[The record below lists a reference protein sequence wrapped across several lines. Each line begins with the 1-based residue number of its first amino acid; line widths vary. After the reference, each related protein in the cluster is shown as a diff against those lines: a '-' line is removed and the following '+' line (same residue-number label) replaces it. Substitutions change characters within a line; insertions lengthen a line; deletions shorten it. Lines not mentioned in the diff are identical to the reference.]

1 MRTVDIIRKKRDGG
15 ELSREELA
23 HIVEG
28 YTKKQVPDYQVSAFL
43 MAVYFKDLSEAE
55 VADLTDLI
63 MRSGVVLDLSSIPGV
78 KVDKHSTGGVGDK
91 TSLIVAAVVA
101 AAGVPVPMISG
112 RGLGHTGGTLDKL
125 ESIPGFNTSLTTDQ
139 VREALTSVGAALVGQ
154 TDELAPAD
162 RLLYALRDATGT
174 VESIPLIAA
183 SIMSKKMVE
192 GIDALV
198 LDVKTGSGAFMKK
211 QTDARR
217 LAQAMVSIGRRMN
230 KRVIALITDM
240 DQPLGNAVGNS
251 LEVMEAINTLRN
263 QGPPDLTELCVEL
276 SARMLMLADSAK
288 TYEQA
293 REQCQALLENG
304 QALEKFKQVVTHQ
317 GGDVTVIDA
326 FEKLPTSSSEY
337 SVTSPRAGFVSR
349 IQAEDIGTA
358 AMLLGAGRETVD
370 SKIDHGVGIVLE
382 RKVGERVE
390 AGDTLCTLYYNSDE
404 HLEEATQMVED
415 SFRIAAAAPEA
426 KPLIYEII
434 Q

>member
-1 MRTVDIIRKKRDGG
+1 MRTVDVIRKKRDGG

-28 YTKKQVPDYQVSAFL
+28 YTKGEVPDYQVSAFL
-43 MAVYFKDLSEAE
+43 MAVYFSGLQDNE
-55 VADLTDLI
+55 VGDLTDLI
-63 MRSGVVLDLSSIPGV
+63 MCSGVKLDLSAIPGV

-91 TSLIVAAVVA
+91 TSLIVAPLVA
-101 AAGVPVPMISG
+101 AAGVLVPMISG

-125 ESIPGFNTSLTTDQ
+125 ESIPGFNTRLTTDEF
-139 VREALTSVGAALVGQ
+139 RAALSAVGSALVGQ

-162 RLLYALRDATGT
+162 RLLYALRDATAT

-217 LAQAMVSIGRRMN
+217 LAQAMVAIGRRMS
-230 KRVIALITDM
+230 KKVIALITDM

-251 LEVMEAINTLRN
+251 LEVMEAVNTLRN
-263 QGPPDLTELCVEL
+263 QGPADLTELSIEL
-276 SARMLMLADSAK
+276 SARMLMLADADK

-293 REQCQALLENG
+293 NEQCKALLENG
-304 QALEKFKQVVTHQ
+304 QALEKFRQMIAQQ
-317 GGDVTVIDA
+317 GGDATVIDA
-326 FEKLPTSSSEY
+326 FEKLPTSSAEY
-337 SVTSPRAGFVSR
+337 SVTSPRGGFVSR
-349 IQAEDIGTA
+349 IQAEEIGTA
-358 AMLLGAGRETVD
+358 AMLLGAGREKLD

-390 AGDTLCTLYYNSDE
+390 AGEALCTLYYNNDAL
-404 HLEEATQMVED
+404 LEEATEMVEN
-415 SFRIAAAAPEA
+415 SFRIAATAPES

>member
-28 YTKKQVPDYQVSAFL
+28 YTKSQVPDYQVSAFL
-43 MAVYFKDLSEAE
+43 MAVYFAGLSETE
-55 VADLTDLI
+55 VADFTDVI
-63 MRSGVVLDLSSIPGV
+63 MRSGVVLDLSAIPGV

-91 TSLIVAAVVA
+91 TSLIVAPVVA
-101 AAGVPVPMISG
+101 AAGVLVPMISG

-125 ESIPGFNTSLTTDQ
+125 ESIPGFNTRLTTDQ
-139 VREALTSVGAALVGQ
+139 VRTGLSEVGAALVGQ
-154 TDELAPAD
+154 TDELCPAD

-230 KRVIALITDM
+230 KRVLALITDM

-263 QGPPDLTELCVEL
+263 QGPPDLTELSVEL
-276 SARMLMLADSAK
+276 SARMLMLADSEK
-288 TYEQA
+288 TY
-293 REQCQALLENG
+293 EQCQALLENG
-304 QALEKFKQVVTHQ
+304 QALEKFKQLVAHQ

-326 FEKLPTSSSEY
+326 FEKLPTSSAEY
-337 SVTSPRAGFVSR
+337 SVTSPRGGFVSR

-390 AGDTLCTLYYNSDE
+390 SGDTLCTLYYNNDA

>member
-23 HIVEG
+23 HIIEG
-28 YTKKQVPDYQVSAFL
+28 YTKSQVPDYQVSSFL
-43 MAVYFKDLSEAE
+43 MAVYFAGLSEIE
-55 VADLTDLI
+55 VADLTDVI
-63 MRSGVVLDLSSIPGV
+63 MRSGVVLDLSAIPGV

-91 TSLIVAAVVA
+91 TSLIVAPVVA
-101 AAGVPVPMISG
+101 AAGVLVPMISG

-125 ESIPGFNTSLTTDQ
+125 ESIPGFNTRLTTDQ
-139 VREALTSVGAALVGQ
+139 FREALSTVGSALVGQ

-230 KRVIALITDM
+230 KRVLALITDM

-263 QGPPDLTELCVEL
+263 QGPPDLTELSVEL
-276 SARMLMLADSAK
+276 SARMLMLADSGK

-304 QALEKFKQVVTHQ
+304 QALEKFKQMVAHQ
-317 GGDVTVIDA
+317 SGDVTVIDA

-349 IQAEDIGTA
+349 IQAEDVGTA
-358 AMLLGAGRETVD
+358 AMLLGAGREKVD

-390 AGDTLCTLYYNSDE
+390 SGDTLCTLYYNSDE

>member
-1 MRTVDIIRKKRDGG
+1 M
-15 ELSREELA
+15 
-23 HIVEG
+23 
-28 YTKKQVPDYQVSAFL
+28 
-43 MAVYFKDLSEAE
+43 
-55 VADLTDLI
+55 
-63 MRSGVVLDLSSIPGV
+63 
-78 KVDKHSTGGVGDK
+78 
-91 TSLIVAAVVA
+91 
-101 AAGVPVPMISG
+101 
-112 RGLGHTGGTLDKL
+112 
-125 ESIPGFNTSLTTDQ
+125 
-139 VREALTSVGAALVGQ
+139 VGQ

-162 RLLYALRDATGT
+162 RKLYALRDATGT

-217 LAQAMVSIGRRMN
+217 LAQAMVAIGRRMH
-230 KRVIALITDM
+230 KKVIALITDM
-240 DQPLGNAVGNS
+240 DQPLGNAIGNS
-251 LEVMEAINTLRN
+251 LEVMEAVNTLRN
-263 QGPPDLTELCVEL
+263 QGPADLTELCVEL
-276 SARMLMLADSAK
+276 SARMLMLADASRS
-288 TYEQA
+288 YETA
-293 REQCQALLENG
+293 REQCQAVLENG
-304 QALEKFKQVVTHQ
+304 QALEKFRQIIANQ
-317 GGDVTVIDA
+317 GGDAGVIDA
-326 FEKLPTSSSEY
+326 FEKLPTSSAEF
-337 SVTSPRAGFVSR
+337 SVTSPRGGFVSR
-349 IQAEDIGTA
+349 IQAEDIGAA

-390 AGDTLCTLYYNSDE
+390 AGEPLCTLYYNSDV

>member
-28 YTKKQVPDYQVSAFL
+28 YTNGQVPDYQVSSFL
-43 MAVYFKDLSEAE
+43 MAVYFAGLSETE
-55 VADLTDLI
+55 VADFTNLI
-63 MRSGVVLDLSSIPGV
+63 MRSGVVLDLSAIPGV

-91 TSLIVAAVVA
+91 TSLIVAPVVA
-101 AAGVPVPMISG
+101 AAGVLVPMISG

-125 ESIPGFNTSLTTDQ
+125 ESIPGFNT
-139 VREALTSVGAALVGQ
+139 RLTSDQFRAALSAVGAALVGQ

-211 QTDARR
+211 QTEARR

-230 KRVIALITDM
+230 KRVLALITDM

-288 TYEQA
+288 SYEQA

-304 QALEKFKQVVTHQ
+304 QALEKFKQMVAHQ

-326 FEKLPTSSSEY
+326 FDKLPTSSAEY

-358 AMLLGAGRETVD
+358 AMLLGAGREKVD
-370 SKIDHGVGIVLE
+370 SKIDYGVGIVLE

-390 AGDTLCTLYYNSDE
+390 SGDPLCTLYYNNDE

>member
-23 HIVEG
+23 HVIEG
-28 YTKKQVPDYQVSAFL
+28 YTKKQVPDYQVSSFL
-43 MAVYFKDLSEAE
+43 MAVYFAGLSETE
-55 VADLTDLI
+55 VADLTDVI
-63 MRSGVVLDLSSIPGV
+63 MRSGVVVDLSAIPGV

-91 TSLIVAAVVA
+91 TSLIVAPVVA
-101 AAGVPVPMISG
+101 AAGVHVPMISG

-125 ESIPGFNTSLTTDQ
+125 ESIPGFNTRLTTEQ
-139 VREALTSVGAALVGQ
+139 FREGLSSVGAALVGQ

-162 RLLYALRDATGT
+162 RALYALRDATGT

-230 KRVIALITDM
+230 KRVLALITDM

-263 QGPPDLTELCVEL
+263 QGPPDLTELSVEL

-288 TYEQA
+288 SYDQA
-293 REQCQALLENG
+293 REQCTTLLENG
-304 QALEKFKQVVTHQ
+304 QALEKFKQLVANQ
-317 GGDVTVIDA
+317 GGDAGVVDA
-326 FEKLPTSSSEY
+326 FEKLPTSSAEY
-337 SVTSPRAGFVSR
+337 TVASPRGGFVSR

-390 AGDTLCTLYYNSDE
+390 SGDTLCTLYYNSDE

>member
-23 HIVEG
+23 HVVDG
-28 YTKKQVPDYQVSAFL
+28 YTKSQVPDYQVSAFL
-43 MAVYFKDLSEAE
+43 MAVYFAGLSETE
-55 VADLTDLI
+55 VADLTDVI
-63 MRSGVVLDLSSIPGV
+63 MRSGVVLDLSAIPGV

-91 TSLIVAAVVA
+91 TSLIVAPVVA
-101 AAGVPVPMISG
+101 AAGVLVPMISG

-125 ESIPGFNTSLTTDQ
+125 ESIPGFNTRLTTDE
-139 VREALTSVGAALVGQ
+139 VRAALSTVGAALVGQ

-162 RLLYALRDATGT
+162 RALYSLRDASGT

-230 KRVIALITDM
+230 KRVLALITDM

-304 QALEKFKQVVTHQ
+304 QALEKFKQMVAHQ

-326 FEKLPTSSSEY
+326 FEKLPTSSAEY
-337 SVTSPRAGFVSR
+337 SVTSPRGGFVSR

-358 AMLLGAGRETVD
+358 AMLLGAGREKVD
-370 SKIDHGVGIVLE
+370 SKIDYGVGIVLE

-390 AGDTLCTLYYNSDE
+390 SGDTLCTLYYNSDE

>member
-23 HIVEG
+23 YIVEG
-28 YTKKQVPDYQVSAFL
+28 YTKSQVPDYQVSAFL
-43 MAVYFKDLSEAE
+43 MAVYFAGLSETE
-55 VADLTDLI
+55 VADFTDVI
-63 MRSGVVLDLSSIPGV
+63 MRSGVVLDLSEIPGV

-91 TSLIVAAVVA
+91 TSLIVAPVVA
-101 AAGVPVPMISG
+101 AAGVLVPMISG

-125 ESIPGFNTSLTTDQ
+125 ESIPGFNTRLTTEQ
-139 VREALTSVGAALVGQ
+139 FRAALSAVGAALVGQ

-162 RLLYALRDATGT
+162 RSLYALRDATGT

-230 KRVIALITDM
+230 KRVLALITNM

-263 QGPPDLTELCVEL
+263 QGPPDLTELCEEL
-276 SARMLMLADSAK
+276 SARMLMLADSDK
-288 TYEQA
+288 THEQA
-293 REQCQALLENG
+293 HEQCRALIENG
-304 QALEKFKQVVTHQ
+304 QALEKFKQMVAHQ

-326 FEKLPTSSSEY
+326 FEKLPTSSAEFIVS
-337 SVTSPRAGFVSR
+337 SPRAGFVSR

-370 SKIDHGVGIVLE
+370 SKIDYGVGIVLE

-390 AGDTLCTLYYNSDE
+390 SGDTLCTLYYNNDA

-415 SFRIAAAAPEA
+415 SFRIAAAAPEE